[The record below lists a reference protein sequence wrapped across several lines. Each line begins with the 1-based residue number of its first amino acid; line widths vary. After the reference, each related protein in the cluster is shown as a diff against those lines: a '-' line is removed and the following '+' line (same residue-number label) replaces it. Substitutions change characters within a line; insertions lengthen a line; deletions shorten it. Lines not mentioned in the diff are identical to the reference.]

1 MAQNQRYTHNR
12 HIALIADKDVV
23 TEQAVKIG
31 QYVGVA
37 QTSAKAGEKVTLW
50 LDGSYDLTVS
60 GAVANQGA
68 IIYIKASDN
77 SLTTTRAGNFEFGVA
92 NGTKA
97 AGSGVVEV
105 APFGKITTIAALS

>member
-1 MAQNQRYTHNR
+1 MAMNQRYTHNR
-12 HIALIADKDVV
+12 HIALTALVDVAAG
-23 TEQAVKIG
+23 QPVKIG

-37 QTSAKAGEKVTLW
+37 QTAALAGEKVTIW
-50 LDGSYDLTVS
+50 LDGSYDVTVT
-60 GAVANQGA
+60 GAIAAQGA
-68 IIYIKASDN
+68 IVYITGAN
-77 SLTTTRAGNFEFGVA
+77 ALTTTRAGNFEFGVA